1 MKRKKIASTILAAL
15 LTASTLTTTVSAAPI
30 NDTQNVIVE
39 SQGENDFVEEAATKK
54 VGTVTNCSQLNLR
67 AQSNANSKILA
78 VLKKGQQVDVL
89 DQLSNGWVKVKYN
102 GKTGYVSGKYLTIK
116 KVNTSD
122 KVTIKDVSKKGTVY
136 NCTSLTVRSTYNA
149 NGKALGY
156 LKSGASVTITGEVSN
171 GWYRIKYNGKT
182 GYVSGKYV
190 KIGNVVKP
198 PVNTISAARKKVL
211 ERAKEMVEVK
221 WTSPITFLGWR
232 AKASYTIKKGSTNTG
247 IPYSQTYNQVRS
259 GKEFKNVL
267 SKMPYSY
274 KQKMENKYITMP
286 KYGNDCSGFVSAA
299 LGIERKTTR
308 SLPNCTKQIS
318 YNDLKPGDIIN
329 KAGSHVILFA
339 GWADALK
346 TKMNVYE
353 QTPPKCIFHTVNRSS
368 YEGKG
373 YVARR
378 LPGLD
383 K

>member
-102 GKTGYVSGKYLTIK
+102 GKTGYVSGKY
-116 KVNTSD
+116 
-122 KVTIKDVSKKGTVY
+122 
-136 NCTSLTVRSTYNA
+136 
-149 NGKALGY
+149 
-156 LKSGASVTITGEVSN
+156 
-171 GWYRIKYNGKT
+171 
-182 GYVSGKYV
+182 V

-247 IPYSQTYNQVRS
+247 IPYSQTVNQVRS
-259 GKEFKNVL
+259 GKEFKKSL
-267 SKMPYSY
+267 SKMTYSY
-274 KQKMENKYITMP
+274 QRFGITMP
-286 KYGNDCSGFVSAA
+286 RYGNDCSGFVSAA
-299 LGIERKTTR
+299 LGISRKTT
-308 SLPNCTKQIS
+308 STLPNCTVKIS
-318 YNDLKPGDIIN
+318 YNDYVKVGIADYKISANPNGLLTLGLGSCVGICLYDIKMQIGGLAHIMLPDSSEFKVLKGSEN
-329 KAGSHVILFA
+329 KYAAIAIPEMV
-339 GWADALK
+339 K
-346 TKMNVYE
+346 EM
-353 QTPPKCIFHTVNRSS
+353 
-368 YEGKG
+368 
-373 YVARR
+373 
-378 LPGLD
+378 
-383 K
+383 